1 MRIFALHF
9 LTPVDATNTIDHWM
23 HIRNAA
29 LDDEEAGERMNQ
41 LFRIAFDEDKEI
53 LEAIQAEELKPRA
66 RKSVKI
72 AIDRGPN
79 MYRRI
84 VAAMVEAE
92 RDQLA
97 AE

>member
-29 LDDEEAGERMNQ
+29 TDDDGAGDRMNE
-41 LFRIAFDEDKEI
+41 LFRIAFAEDKEI
-53 LEAIQAEELKPRA
+53 LEAIQAEELKAPE
-66 RKSVKI
+66 RKPVRI

-84 VAAMVEAE
+84 IADMVAEEV
-92 RDQLA
+92 
-97 AE
+97 

>member
-29 LDDEEAGERMNQ
+29 TEDAEAGDRMNE
-41 LFRIAFDEDKEI
+41 LFRIAFAEDKDV
-53 LEAIQAEELKPRA
+53 LEAIQAEELKAPERQ
-66 RKSVKI
+66 SVKI

-84 VAAMVEAE
+84 VADMV
-92 RDQLA
+92 A
-97 AE
+97 AEADGRSA